1 MLRSLTL
8 LTLLPTI
15 AFGQSLVSLSP
26 ENRTALLEDFTGIH
40 CGYCPE
46 GHAIM
51 ASLEALHG
59 SRFSTVGIHAGSFA
73 VPGAGEPDFRTA
85 AGIAIDAYF
94 TISGYPAGV
103 INRHIFNGENDLGR
117 GSWEGAV
124 ADMLA
129 LPSPVNLGVES
140 TFNTGTNELSVN
152 VELYYTADSPAGNDY
167 ISVLVKENHVIG
179 WQTDYGPAGDHAAYD
194 HTHVLRAFATDT
206 WGDQVP
212 NPTSGSTVTRTYTLA
227 VPATWNI
234 ANCEVLAFVSEDHSE
249 VYQARTVLADGGT
262 TLFIGGL
269 DNSTPQF
276 VSGTDGAPSS
286 FSSTFNN
293 ELGMDDD
300 FVVSLTNNG
309 APASWGTTLSVNGS
323 AIGNPGNVAISAGG
337 NADVDVSITPDAA
350 PGVGSYTLTI
360 TSVTH
365 PGAPAVVR
373 EFNVI
378 SGITDLVVTHA
389 GAEQW
394 QALYTAGLAQAGNT
408 TYAAVA
414 KDKYISFGQAN
425 ALGDVNNLYVNVSWT
440 FPSITDDEVALLS
453 THMDADGDV
462 FIAGQDI
469 GWDQSGA
476 TGSYGTPATQAFY
489 TDRMHATYVADGSPT
504 SNIVNFLDADG
515 IFGTLPT
522 TSLSAVFGAANT
534 YPDQITPTGSAVG
547 ILHYNTNAA
556 MIGGLRAET
565 GASKLVYLGVG
576 PEQFANADVARA
588 VIEISHD
595 WFYGLI
601 SVGIDGFDGQ
611 LANVLGQAYP
621 VPANDRITIPVTGL
635 EGSATLE
642 VFDATGRSVMQRNVT
657 KGANQLSMDVSA
669 LQAGLYHYAIRTASG
684 LGRAKAFQV
693 VH

>member
-15 AFGQSLVSLSP
+15 AFGQSLVSQAP
-26 ENRTALLEDFTGIH
+26 QNRTALLEDFTGVR
-40 CGYCPE
+40 CVYCPD
-46 GHAIM
+46 GHVIM
-51 ASLEALHG
+51 ASLEAIYG
-59 SRFSTVGIHAGSFA
+59 SRFSTVGIHAGSFS
-73 VPGAGEPDFRTA
+73 VPAAGDLDFRTA
-85 AGIAIDAYF
+85 AGTAIDAYF
-94 TISGYPAGV
+94 TIGGYPSGV
-103 INRHIFNGENDLGR
+103 VNRHIFNGEDDLNR
-117 GSWEGAV
+117 GAWAGAV
-124 ADMLA
+124 AEMLA

-140 TFNTGTNELSVN
+140 TFNTGTNELTVD
-152 VELYYTADSPAGNDY
+152 VELYYTADSPTGDDY
-167 ISVLVKENHVIG
+167 ISVLVKENHIVG
-179 WQTDYGPAGDHAAYD
+179 PQTGGSANYD
-194 HTHVLRAFATDT
+194 HMHVFRAFATDT

-212 NPTSGSTVTRTYTLA
+212 NPTSGSSITRTYTLA
-227 VPATWNI
+227 VPSTWNI

-249 VYQARTVLADGGT
+249 VYQARTVLADGGS

-276 VSGTDGAPSS
+276 VSGTTGTPST

-293 ELGMDDD
+293 ELGVDDD

-323 AIGNPGNVAISAGG
+323 SIGNPGTIAISAGG

-365 PGAPAVVR
+365 PGAPAVIR

-378 SGITDLVVTHA
+378 SGITDLVVTHS

-408 TYAAVA
+408 TFAAVA
-414 KDKYISFGQAN
+414 KDKYISFGQAS
-425 ALGDVNNLYVNVSWT
+425 ALDEVNNLYVNVSWT

-453 THMDADGDV
+453 AHMDADGDL

-489 TDRMHATYVADGSPT
+489 TDRMHANYVADGSPT

-515 IFGTLPT
+515 IFGSVPT

-534 YPDQITPTGSAVG
+534 YPDQITPTGDAVG

-556 MIGGLRAET
+556 MIGGLRAES

-576 PEQFANADVARA
+576 PEQFANADVART
-588 VIEISHD
+588 VIELSHN
-595 WFYGLI
+595 WFYGA
-601 SVGIDGFDGQ
+601 VGIEGFDAQ
-611 LANVLGQAYP
+611 LANALGQAYP
-621 VPANDRITIPVTGL
+621 VPANDRITIPVNGL
-635 EGSATLE
+635 EETATLE
-642 VFDATGRSVMQRNVT
+642 VFDATGRSVIQRNVT
-657 KGANQLSMDVSA
+657 KGTNQLSMDVSA
-669 LQAGLYHYAIRTASG
+669 LQSGLYHYAIRTSSG
-684 LGRAKAFQV
+684 LGRAKVFQV

>member
-8 LTLLPTI
+8 LTLLPTFV
-15 AFGQSLVSLSP
+15 FGQSLVSHAP
-26 ENRTALLEDFTGIH
+26 ENRSALLEDFTGIH
-40 CGYCPE
+40 CVFCPE
-46 GHAIM
+46 GHVIM
-51 ASLEALHG
+51 ASLETIYG

-73 VPGAGEPDFRTA
+73 TPGAGEPDFRTA
-85 AGIAIDAYF
+85 AGTAINDYF
-94 TISGYPAGV
+94 NVSSYPAGV
-103 INRHIFNGENDLGR
+103 INRHIFNGEDNLGR
-117 GSWEGAV
+117 GSWAGAV

-140 TFNTGTNELSVN
+140 TFNTSTNELTVD
-152 VELYYTADSPAGNDY
+152 VELYYTADSPTGDDY
-167 ISVLVKENHVIG
+167 ISVLVKENHIVG
-179 WQTDYGPAGDHAAYD
+179 PQTGGSPSYD
-194 HTHVLRAFATDT
+194 HMHVFRAFATDT

-249 VYQARTVLADGGT
+249 VYQARTVLADGGS

-276 VSGTDGAPSS
+276 VHGTNGTPSS

-323 AIGNPGNVAISAGG
+323 AIGNPGNVAVSAGG
-337 NADVDVSITPDAA
+337 NADVDVSIIPDAA

-365 PGAPAVVR
+365 PGAPAVIR

-394 QALYTAGLAQAGNT
+394 QALYMAGLAQAGNT

-440 FPSITDDEVALLS
+440 FPSLTDDEVALLS
-453 THMDADGDV
+453 AHMDADGDV

-489 TDRMHATYVADGSPT
+489 TDRMQATYVADGSPS

-515 IFGTLPT
+515 IFGSVPT
-522 TSLSAVFGAANT
+522 TSLSAVFGTANT
-534 YPDQITPTGSAVG
+534 YPDQITPTGSALG
-547 ILHYNTNAA
+547 ILHYNTNTA
-556 MIGGLRAET
+556 MIGGLRAEN
-565 GASKLVYLGVG
+565 GASKVVYLAVG
-576 PEQFANADVARA
+576 PEQFANADVGRA

-611 LANVLGQAYP
+611 LANALGQAYP
-621 VPANDRITIPVTGL
+621 VPANDRITIPLTGL
-635 EGSATLE
+635 EEAATLE

-657 KGANQLSMDVSA
+657 KGTNQLSMDVSA
-669 LQAGLYHYAIRTASG
+669 LQTGLYHYAIRTASG